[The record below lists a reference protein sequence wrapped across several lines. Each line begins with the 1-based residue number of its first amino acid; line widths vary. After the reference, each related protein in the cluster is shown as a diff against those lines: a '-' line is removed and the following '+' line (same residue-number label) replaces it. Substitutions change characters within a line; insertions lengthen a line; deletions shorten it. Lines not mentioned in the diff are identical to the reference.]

1 MLTWILVRA
10 SRMLDWL
17 LVILVVFALVA
28 ICQFMV
34 DFFTPKEEKQEED
47 QK

>member
-28 ICQFMV
+28 ICQFMI
-34 DFFTPKEEKQEED
+34 DFFRPKEERQEED

>member
-17 LVILVVFALVA
+17 LVVLVVFTLVA
-28 ICQFMV
+28 ICQFMI
-34 DFFTPKEEKQEED
+34 DFLSPKEKEEED